1 MEPHGRPTTVP
12 GNGRLGPNPAEF
24 AEALQRL
31 PHDAGLRQPGPVIA
45 VDLADRKLSQREAT
59 RGLM

>member
-31 PHDAGLRQPGPVIA
+31 PHDAGLRQPGPFIA
-45 VDLADRKLSQREAT
+45 
-59 RGLM
+59 